1 MTTDLR
7 ELSQEELHRLGQMGG
22 TMVLSVY
29 LRLDLP
35 EPPTARARE
44 AELEARMDEAEKH
57 LWEKVEGAG
66 EMRALG
72 ACVERARRLLAAVDV
87 GDPSLHAIAIF
98 CEDGGEPVAYALRRR
113 PDFNLAA
120 DFRAGPALEPLVEAL
135 PGPSWGVALVSRKR
149 GRVFRGAETGLVE
162 LGEVEDDVHR
172 WHSQGG
178 WSQARYQRGIEKET
192 EDHVQRVCDL
202 LFALHRR
209 RPFERLAILGPP
221 EMRPVVESSLHPYLR
236 ERLAGHLDVDV
247 ERASAGEVL
256 DRLRELMAEDRRNRQ
271 HLAFERLEEG
281 LGTGSAAVAGIEE
294 VARAVEAQRVET
306 LLIDPARDGAGI
318 EAAIE
323 GALAQSAEVLSI
335 EGGALERY
343 GGVAALL
350 RY

>member
-1 MTTDLR
+1 MAAMTTDLR
-7 ELSQEELHRLGQMGG
+7 ELSQEELHRLGQMDG
-22 TMVLSVY
+22 TRVLSVY

-35 EPPTARARE
+35 EAPTARARE
-44 AELEARMDEAEKH
+44 SELEARMDEAEKH

-72 ACVERARRLLAAVDV
+72 ACVERTRRLLDGVDTS
-87 GDPSLHAIAIF
+87 DPSLHAIAIF

-120 DFRAGPALEPLVEAL
+120 DFRAGPVLEPLIEAL
-135 PGPSWGVALVSRKR
+135 PGPSWGVAVVSRNR
-149 GRVFRGAETGLVE
+149 SRVLSGTETGLVE
-162 LGEVEDDVHR
+162 VGEVEDPR
-172 WHSQGG
+172 
-178 WSQARYQRGIEKET
+178 
-192 EDHVQRVCDL
+192 RVCDL

-209 RPFERLAILGPP
+209 RPFERLAIIGVP
-221 EMRPVVESSLHPYLR
+221 ETWPLVESSLHPYLR

-256 DRLRELMAEDRRNRQ
+256 DRLRELMAEDRRHRQ

-306 LLIDPARDGAGI
+306 LLIEPARDGTRV

-335 EGGALERY
+335 EGGALDRY

-350 RY
+350 RC